1 MTINDDY
8 QGVIMKLQRS
18 LLLVVALGIA
28 SFASTAFAQ
37 ESVEKP
43 KKTSYVAFKGGIYSP
58 SADFNVD
65 NLNVETTFDGN
76 TETGVDA
83 ELAFGHYFLPTV
95 VLELGAGYFKAKGT
109 FDTGSNVRSD
119 LEFNVIPVILSG
131 KFMIP
136 IGSVSPYGEAG
147 IGAYFSSLDVSN
159 NGNSFSGTST
169 FGIHAG
175 AGIDVP
181 VGETVFLGAEGRYV
195 WADPSFGDQTIK
207 INDTEYS
214 LDGFKL
220 NGFTLTAVVGFRF

>member
-1 MTINDDY
+1 VKLLNTFLLSTIL
-8 QGVIMKLQRS
+8 GV
-18 LLLVVALGIA
+18 AGIA
-28 SFASTAFAQ
+28 STALAQ
-37 ESVEKP
+37 ESVAKREKS
-43 KKTSYVAFKGGIYSP
+43 TYVALKGGIYSP
-58 SADFNVD
+58 SADFNID

-83 ELAFGHYFLPTV
+83 EIAFGHYFLPTV

-109 FDTGSNVRSD
+109 FDTGNNVRND
-119 LEFNVIPVILSG
+119 LEFNVIPLILSG

-136 IGSVSPYGEAG
+136 VGSVSPYGEAG

-181 VGETVFLGAEGRYV
+181 VGDTVFLGTEGRYV
-195 WADPSFGDQTIK
+195 WADPSFGDEEIK
-207 INDTEYS
+207 INDTTYS

-220 NGFTLTAVVGFRF
+220 NGFTLTAVLGFYF

>member
-1 MTINDDY
+1 
-8 QGVIMKLQRS
+8 MKFRHNLF
-18 LLLVVALGIA
+18 LVLVLGA
-28 SFASTAFAQ
+28 TGLSSTAFAQ
-37 ESVEKP
+37 GDVPAHEKS
-43 KKTSYVAFKGGIYSP
+43 SYVALKGGIYSP
-58 SADFNVD
+58 SASFNIQ

-109 FDTGSNVRSD
+109 FDTGSNVRND

-136 IGSVSPYGEAG
+136 VGSVSPYGEVG

-159 NGNSFSGTST
+159 NGNTFSGTST

-175 AGIDVP
+175 AGVNVP
-181 VGETVFLGAEGRYV
+181 VGDTVFLGAEGRYV
-195 WADPSFGDQTIK
+195 WANPSFGDQNIK
-207 INDTEYS
+207 LNDTEYA
-214 LDGFKL
+214 LNGFKL
-220 NGFTLTAVVGFRF
+220 NGFTLTAVVGFCF

>member
-1 MTINDDY
+1 
-8 QGVIMKLQRS
+8 MKLLNTF
-18 LLLVVALGIA
+18 LLSTILGVAGIA
-28 SFASTAFAQ
+28 STALAQ
-37 ESVEKP
+37 ETVAKREKS
-43 KKTSYVAFKGGIYSP
+43 SYVALKGGIYSP
-58 SADFNVD
+58 SADFNID

-83 ELAFGHYFLPTV
+83 EIAFGHYFLPTV

-109 FDTGSNVRSD
+109 FDTGSNVRND
-119 LEFNVIPVILSG
+119 LEFNVIPLILSG

-136 IGSVSPYGEAG
+136 VGSVSPYGEAG

-181 VGETVFLGAEGRYV
+181 VGDTVFLGAEGRYV
-195 WADPSFGDQTIK
+195 WADPSFGDEEIK
-207 INDTEYS
+207 INDTTYS

-220 NGFTLTAVVGFRF
+220 NGFTLTAVLGFYF

>member
-1 MTINDDY
+1 
-8 QGVIMKLQRS
+8 MKLLNTF
-18 LLLVVALGIA
+18 LLSTILGVAGIA
-28 SFASTAFAQ
+28 STALAQ
-37 ESVEKP
+37 ESVAKREKS
-43 KKTSYVAFKGGIYSP
+43 TYVALKGGIYSP
-58 SADFNVD
+58 SADFNID

-83 ELAFGHYFLPTV
+83 EIAFGHYFLPTV

-109 FDTGSNVRSD
+109 FDTGNNVRND
-119 LEFNVIPVILSG
+119 LEFNVIPLILSG

-136 IGSVSPYGEAG
+136 VGSVSPYGEAG

-181 VGETVFLGAEGRYV
+181 VGDTVFLGAEGRYV
-195 WADPSFGDQTIK
+195 WADPSFGDEEIK
-207 INDTEYS
+207 INDTTYS

-220 NGFTLTAVVGFRF
+220 NGFTLTAVLGFYF

>member
-1 MTINDDY
+1 VKLLNTFLLSTIL
-8 QGVIMKLQRS
+8 GV
-18 LLLVVALGIA
+18 AGIA
-28 SFASTAFAQ
+28 STALAQ
-37 ESVEKP
+37 ESVAKREKS
-43 KKTSYVAFKGGIYSP
+43 TYVALKGGIYSP
-58 SADFNVD
+58 SADFNID

-83 ELAFGHYFLPTV
+83 EIAFGHYFLPTV

-109 FDTGSNVRSD
+109 FDTGNNVRND
-119 LEFNVIPVILSG
+119 LEFNVIPLILSG

-136 IGSVSPYGEAG
+136 VGSVSPYGEAG

-181 VGETVFLGAEGRYV
+181 VGDTVFLGAEGRYV
-195 WADPSFGDQTIK
+195 WADPSFGDEEIK
-207 INDTEYS
+207 INDTTYS

-220 NGFTLTAVVGFRF
+220 NGFTLTAVLGFYF

>member
-1 MTINDDY
+1 LKLLNTCLLTTIL
-8 QGVIMKLQRS
+8 GV
-18 LLLVVALGIA
+18 AGIA
-28 SFASTAFAQ
+28 STALAQ
-37 ESVEKP
+37 ETVAKREKS
-43 KKTSYVAFKGGIYSP
+43 SYVALKGGIYSP
-58 SADFNVD
+58 SADFNID

-83 ELAFGHYFLPTV
+83 EIAFGHYFLPTV

-109 FDTGSNVRSD
+109 FDTGSNVRND
-119 LEFNVIPVILSG
+119 LEFNVIPLILSG

-136 IGSVSPYGEAG
+136 VGSVSPYGEAG

-181 VGETVFLGAEGRYV
+181 VGDTVFLGAEGRYV
-195 WADPSFGDQTIK
+195 WADPSFGDEEIK
-207 INDTEYS
+207 INDTTYS

-220 NGFTLTAVVGFRF
+220 NGFTLTAVLGFYF

>member
-1 MTINDDY
+1 
-8 QGVIMKLQRS
+8 MKLLNTF
-18 LLLVVALGIA
+18 LLSTILGVAGIA
-28 SFASTAFAQ
+28 STALAQ
-37 ESVEKP
+37 ESVAKREKS
-43 KKTSYVAFKGGIYSP
+43 TYVALKGGIYSP
-58 SADFNVD
+58 SADFNID

-83 ELAFGHYFLPTV
+83 EIAFGHYFLPTV

-109 FDTGSNVRSD
+109 FDTGNNVRND
-119 LEFNVIPVILSG
+119 LEFNVIPLILSG

-136 IGSVSPYGEAG
+136 VGSVSPYGEAG

-181 VGETVFLGAEGRYV
+181 VGDTVFLGTEGRYV
-195 WADPSFGDQTIK
+195 WADPSFGDEEIK
-207 INDTEYS
+207 INDTTYS

-220 NGFTLTAVVGFRF
+220 NGFTLTAVLGFYF

>member
-1 MTINDDY
+1 
-8 QGVIMKLQRS
+8 LF
-18 LLLVVALGIA
+18 LALALGVTGL
-28 SFASTAFAQ
+28 ASTAFAQ
-37 ESVEKP
+37 EGVEKQG
-43 KKTSYVAFKGGIYSP
+43 KSSYVAFKGGIYSP
-58 SADFNVD
+58 SESFTIS
-65 NLNVETTFDGN
+65 NLNVEDTFDGD
-76 TETGVDA
+76 TKSGFDGEI
-83 ELAFGHYFLPTV
+83 AFGHYFLPTV
-95 VLELGAGYFKAKGT
+95 VLELGAGYFKAKGS
-109 FDTGSNVRSD
+109 FDSEGNVSND
-119 LEFNVIPVILSG
+119 FNFNVIPVILSG

-181 VGETVFLGAEGRYV
+181 VGETAFLGAEGRYV

-220 NGFTLTAVVGFRF
+220 NGFTLTAVLGFRF

>member
-1 MTINDDY
+1 MQLLNTCLLTTIL
-8 QGVIMKLQRS
+8 GV
-18 LLLVVALGIA
+18 AGIA
-28 SFASTAFAQ
+28 STALAQ
-37 ESVEKP
+37 ESVAKREKS
-43 KKTSYVAFKGGIYSP
+43 SYVALKGGIYSP
-58 SADFNVD
+58 SADFNID

-83 ELAFGHYFLPTV
+83 EIAFGHYFLPTV

-109 FDTGSNVRSD
+109 FDTGSNVRND
-119 LEFNVIPVILSG
+119 LEFNVIPLILSG

-136 IGSVSPYGEAG
+136 VGSVSPYGEAG

-181 VGETVFLGAEGRYV
+181 VGDTVFLGAEGRYV
-195 WADPSFGDQTIK
+195 WADPSFGDEEIK
-207 INDTEYS
+207 INDTTYS

-220 NGFTLTAVVGFRF
+220 NGFTLTAVLGFYF

>member
-1 MTINDDY
+1 
-8 QGVIMKLQRS
+8 MKLLNTF
-18 LLLVVALGIA
+18 LLSTILGVAGIA
-28 SFASTAFAQ
+28 STALAQ
-37 ESVEKP
+37 ESVAKREKS
-43 KKTSYVAFKGGIYSP
+43 TYVVLKGGIYSP
-58 SADFNVD
+58 SADFNID

-83 ELAFGHYFLPTV
+83 EIAFGHYFLPTV

-109 FDTGSNVRSD
+109 FATGSNVRGD
-119 LEFNVIPVILSG
+119 LEFNVIPLILSG

-136 IGSVSPYGEAG
+136 VGSVSPYGEAG

-181 VGETVFLGAEGRYV
+181 VGDTVFLGAEGRYV
-195 WADPSFGDQTIK
+195 WADPSFGDEEIK
-207 INDTEYS
+207 INDTTYS
-214 LDGFKL
+214 LDGFNL
-220 NGFTLTAVVGFRF
+220 NGFTLTAVLGFYF